1 MPATP
6 LYVIKAL
13 AEVEASGLAENMLD
27 RDSVEMLVTDQRAAE
42 WLNSVSDGQYED
54 ALEDML
60 AAGSDDW
67 MRADSLDTTAEED
80 DIYESYAQARNGE
93 EPGDDE
99 ERLNPFDLDGTDR

>member
-6 LYVIKAL
+6 LFVIKAL
-13 AEVEASGLAENMLD
+13 AEVDASGLAENMLD

-54 ALEDML
+54 ALEDMV

-67 MRADSLDTTAEED
+67 MRQDTLDSGDED
-80 DIYESYAQARNGE
+80 DDPDVTALPDDRNLGW
-93 EPGDDE
+93 
-99 ERLNPFDLDGTDR
+99 

>member
-6 LYVIKAL
+6 LFVIKAL
-13 AEVEASGLAENMLD
+13 TEVEASGLCENMLD

-60 AAGSDDW
+60 AAESDDW
-67 MRADSLDTTAEED
+67 MRQDTLDSE
-80 DIYESYAQARNGE
+80 
-93 EPGDDE
+93 DDE
-99 ERLNPFDLDGTDR
+99 E

>member
-6 LYVIKAL
+6 LYVVKAL
-13 AEVEASGLAENMLD
+13 AEVDASGLAENMLD

-54 ALEDML
+54 ALEDMV

-67 MRADSLDTTAEED
+67 MRQDTLDSGDED
-80 DIYESYAQARNGE
+80 DDPDVTALPDDRNFGW
-93 EPGDDE
+93 
-99 ERLNPFDLDGTDR
+99 